1 MINNL
6 FSIFD
11 PSTSSWFSWNWRVI
25 LTFLLIYPSLYWSAS
40 SLFIISW
47 KILLKKFFQEIINN
61 LKISKLKNILIFI
74 SVFIFILFS
83 NLWGLFPYVFTVS
96 RHLIFTIYLAF
107 PLWLRLII
115 FRILNKFNKFIT
127 HLVPLGS
134 PILLSS
140 FIVIIETVRNLIRPI
155 TLSVRLIANIIRGHL
170 LIHLLSSLSLIRNL
184 MLFLSIPI
192 IISLIIL
199 ETAVAIIQRFV
210 FVTLIS
216 LYINEV

>member
-61 LKISKLKNILIFI
+61 LKISKLKNIFIFI
-74 SVFIFILFS
+74 SIFIFILFS